1 MVLKLN
7 TDSQVVDLKK
17 QGFKPAQRP
26 KPDWE
31 QIRGLYQQGV
41 SVRAIA
47 DMEIAQ
53 GRSFQAIDQ
62 FAKRHGWSRDTGAQA
77 NVDARNRV
85 LEEEVQKIDK
95 KKRVTS
101 EDVYQKDVD
110 IKKTVLQRQKARLEE
125 LHEDWDFLSKVIEMK
140 KAGDERAND
149 FVNYKESVFDLVTKQ
164 TNMAKTITEL
174 ETSIHRL
181 NADANKEI
189 KPFIPVLQR
198 RGSPTHNG
206 S

>member
-1 MVLKLN
+1 MASNVEKLPVEN
-7 TDSQVVDLKK
+7 QRVEKK
-17 QGFKPAQRP
+17 KRQQ
-26 KPDWE
+26 PDWD

-62 FAKRHGWSRDTGAQA
+62 YAKRHGWSRDTGAQA
-77 NVDARNRV
+77 NVDARTRV

-95 KKRVTS
+95 KKRITS
-101 EDVYQKDVD
+101 EDVYAKDVD
-110 IKKTVLQRQKARLEE
+110 IKKTVLQRQKSRLEK
-125 LHEDWDFLSKVIEMK
+125 LHEDWDFLSMVIELK
-140 KAGDERAND
+140 RAGDERAND

-164 TNMAKTITEL
+164 TNIAKTITEL
-174 ETSIHRL
+174 ETNIHRL
-181 NADANKEI
+181 NADSNKEI
-189 KPFIPVLQR
+189 KPFVPVLQR
-198 RGSPTHNG
+198 RGTPTEGG